1 MAESGDWTDEENG
14 ILVSAYFDML
24 RSELHDERFV
34 KAQVNRQLQDVMDRG
49 RGSIEYKFMNVS
61 AVLREMS
68 FPFVNGYKPYPN
80 IQASLRDA
88 CLLYTSP
95 SPRD

>member
-24 RSELHDERFV
+24 RSELQDERFV

-49 RGSIEYKFMNVS
+49 EDRSS
-61 AVLREMS
+61 
-68 FPFVNGYKPYPN
+68 
-80 IQASLRDA
+80 
-88 CLLYTSP
+88 TS
-95 SPRD
+95 S